1 VYNDRT
7 SIYKNSQ
14 FDFVLDQTSSQRRT
28 YDRACVGDLVKAV
41 VDVSLHLMI
50 RYQGYHATVFAYGQ
64 TGSGKSFTM
73 EGYKYKI
80 NEKGEPVPILTEFN
94 NYTKTPPSHTQDNDG
109 LVPRAIHHL
118 FDMIK

>member
-41 VDVSLHLMI
+41 VDVSLHSI
-50 RYQGYHATVFAYGQ
+50 
-64 TGSGKSFTM
+64 
-73 EGYKYKI
+73 
-80 NEKGEPVPILTEFN
+80 
-94 NYTKTPPSHTQDNDG
+94 D
-109 LVPRAIHHL
+109 
-118 FDMIK
+118 